1 MKPLSLSLL
10 SFKYVKNTVTTITT
24 SFLLCCAFSSNAEDS
39 FSIFISSE
47 HQSEDQI
54 NGFGVSALLKNS
66 ESNIGVSIF
75 SSIAPSEVIDTRGFN
90 QHYIAWEVGAKFGYF
105 SDVFFY
111 AELGFDFGELTLQS
125 RGEDDRYDYHDDDG
139 EFDFTDFIEIRNRVH
154 DNSNDIDGY
163 VGIGAGYDFGRFQ
176 IEAFTR
182 YRQIDGEFWKA
193 DNQAFAGVRASLSFF

>member
-1 MKPLSLSLL
+1 LSLSRL
-10 SFKYVKNTVTTITT
+10 SLSYLKKSVKTI
-24 SFLLCCAFSSNAEDS
+24 SVLFLLCSAFSSSAEDS

-47 HQSEDQI
+47 YHGEDQI

-66 ESNIGVSIF
+66 ESNIGVSIL

-125 RGEDDRYDYHDDDG
+125 RGENDRNDYGYYDDDG
-139 EFDFTDFIEIRNRVH
+139 ELDFTNFIEIRDRVE

-163 VGIGAGYDFGRFQ
+163 VGIGAGYDFGNFQ

-193 DNQAFAGVRASLSFF
+193 DNQAFAGFRASLSFF